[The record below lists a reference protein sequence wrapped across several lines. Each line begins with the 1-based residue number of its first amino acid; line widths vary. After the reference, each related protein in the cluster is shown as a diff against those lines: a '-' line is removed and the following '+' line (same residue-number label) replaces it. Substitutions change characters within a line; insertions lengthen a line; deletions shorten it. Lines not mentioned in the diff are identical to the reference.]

1 VTSHQPRPS
10 PPAGIDTSRPNPARV
25 YDALLGGKDHY
36 PVDRAAAQAIL
47 KAAPQ
52 ARQGA
57 RENRAFLQRAVRY
70 LAQQGIRQF
79 LDIGTG
85 LPTQGNVHQVAR
97 QVSPDARVVYVDHDP
112 VVHVHASALLA
123 NNSPTTLAVLA
134 DLREPEAI
142 LDNPGVR
149 RLLDFTRPV
158 GVLLVAVLHFIIDAE
173 DPGGIVARLR
183 DAMAPGSYLVLSH
196 ATGDFHPQAA
206 AKVTEVYDRASAP
219 LVLRPRAAIERFFDG
234 FDLVEPGLV
243 QPAAWRPDQG
253 GPVSPSAGGFYSG
266 VGRRRAPD
274 AARSRR

>member
-1 VTSHQPRPS
+1 VTSHQPPPG
-10 PPAGIDTSRPNPARV
+10 PPAGIDTTTANPARV

-36 PVDRAAAQAIL
+36 PVDRAAADAIL
-47 KAAPQ
+47 AAAPQ

-70 LAQQGIRQF
+70 LAEAGIRQF

-85 LPTQGNVHQVAR
+85 LPTQGNVHEVAR
-97 QVSPDARVVYVDHDP
+97 QVTPDARVVYVDHDP

-142 LDNPGVR
+142 LDHPGVR
-149 RLLDFTRPV
+149 RLLDFTRPG
-158 GVLLVAVLHFIIDAE
+158 GVLLVAVLHFVRDAE
-173 DPGGIVARLR
+173 DPAGIVVRLR

-196 ATGDFHPQAA
+196 ATGDFHPQAG
-206 AKVTEVYDRASAP
+206 AKVTEVYQRASAP
-219 LVLRPRAAIERFFDG
+219 LVLRPRAAIQRFFDG
-234 FDLVEPGLV
+234 FDLVEPGLL
-243 QPAAWRPDQG
+243 QPAVWRPDPG
-253 GPVSPSAGGFYSG
+253 TVSPSAGGSYSG

-274 AARSRR
+274 AARTRR